1 MLQNDHF
8 TNAIIQKKKKKTKLV
23 NNYVGYTKKNNKMI
37 KVKHHSLYILIEW
50 FVDIS

>member
-1 MLQNDHF
+1 MIILQMLSF
-8 TNAIIQKKKKKTKLV
+8 KKKKKTKLV
-23 NNYVGYTKKNNKMI
+23 NNYVGYARKNNKMI